1 VALNGFIVNIARRIS
16 DSTILIIYTRHR
28 GRVMLLA
35 RLALVAVF
43 IALVARYYHPRTGFT
58 SFVNFAE
65 SEHKFESET
74 LQRTVHFHY
83 PGKSAYDGQFY
94 AQLAMDP
101 LLREPDTDYLMDM
114 APFRARR
121 ILFSMTAYC
130 LGLGRPAWIL
140 QVYALQNVLAW
151 LLLAWWL
158 ARRLPSDDVRG
169 LLVWAACLFTQGL
182 LASVRVAVLDGPSL
196 LLIALAITAAEKGH
210 IKTAAA
216 IIGVSVLGRE
226 TNLLAAAALF
236 PLVLGLGRR
245 PRPWMLV
252 ACGLLLVLPELLW
265 IDYLR
270 SIYRSTVLAH
280 GPSLGVP
287 LVAFAAQWNGV
298 IHGSFFTFGPDAIWR
313 SPSALVLISLTVQAA
328 GLLLRPNI
336 RSPLWCTGA
345 VFAVLMLLVSD
356 HVWGGEPGAT
366 PRVVLPMTLAFN
378 LALPKG
384 RAFWPWWVAGNLAI
398 VPGVMALLS

>member
-1 VALNGFIVNIARRIS
+1 
-16 DSTILIIYTRHR
+16 
-28 GRVMLLA
+28 MLLA
-35 RLALVAVF
+35 RLALVMMLF
-43 IALVARYYHPRTGFT
+43 ALVARYYDPVTGFT
-58 SFVNFAE
+58 SLINFAE
-65 SEHKFESET
+65 RDHQFESQT
-74 LQRTVHFHY
+74 LQRTTHFHY
-83 PGKSAYDGQFY
+83 PGTAGYDGQFY

-101 LLREPDTDYLMDM
+101 LLREPDTDMLMDM

-140 QVYALQNVLAW
+140 QAYSVQNVLVW

-158 ARRLPSDDVRG
+158 ARRLPADDVRG

-182 LASVRVAVLDGPSL
+182 LASVRLAVLDGPSL
-196 LLIALAITAAEKGH
+196 LLIALAVTAAEKGH

-216 IIGVSVLGRE
+216 IVGVSVLGRE
-226 TNLLAAAALF
+226 TNLLAAAAIF
-236 PLVLGLGRR
+236 PIVLAMGRR
-245 PRPWMLV
+245 PRPWAIL
-252 ACGLLLVLPELLW
+252 ACSLLLVLPELLW
-265 IDYLR
+265 LDYLR
-270 SIYRSTVLAH
+270 SVYRSTVLVH
-280 GPSLGVP
+280 GPSLGLP
-287 LVAFAAQWNGV
+287 LAAFAAQWDRV
-298 IHGSFFTFGPDAIWR
+298 IHSAFLTCGSNAIWR

-378 LALPKG
+378 LTLPRG
-384 RAFWPWWVAGNLAI
+384 RAFWPWWLAGNLAVI
-398 VPGVMALLS
+398 PGVMALLS

>member
-1 VALNGFIVNIARRIS
+1 M
-16 DSTILIIYTRHR
+16 
-28 GRVMLLA
+28 MLL
-35 RLALVAVF
+35 
-43 IALVARYYHPRTGFT
+43 ALVARYYDPVTGFT
-58 SFVNFAE
+58 SLINF
-65 SEHKFESET
+65 SERDHEFESQT
-74 LQRTVHFHY
+74 LQRTAHFHY
-83 PGKSAYDGQFY
+83 PGTAGYDGQFY

-101 LLREPDTDYLMDM
+101 LLREPDTDTLMDM

-140 QVYALQNVLAW
+140 QAYSVQNVLVW

-158 ARRLPSDDVRG
+158 ARRLPADDMRG

-182 LASVRVAVLDGPSL
+182 LASVRLAVLDGPSL
-196 LLIALAITAAEKGH
+196 LLVALAVTAAEKGH

-216 IIGVSVLGRE
+216 IVGVSVLGRE

-236 PLVLGLGRR
+236 PLVLAMGRR
-245 PRPWMLV
+245 PRLWVLL
-252 ACGLLLVLPELLW
+252 ACSLLLVLPELLW

-287 LVAFAAQWNGV
+287 LAAFAAQWDGL
-298 IHGSFFTFGPDAIWR
+298 IHGSFFTFGPNAIWR
-313 SPSALVLISLTVQAA
+313 SPGALVLISLTVQAA
-328 GLLLRPNI
+328 GLLFRPNI

-378 LALPKG
+378 LTLPKG
-384 RAFWPWWVAGNLAI
+384 RAFWPWWLAGNLAVI
-398 VPGVMALLS
+398 PGVMVLLS